1 METVAEA
8 LQSEYLI
15 GKHSIVHKFLKLDAP
30 PIDDRT
36 VQQPVIG
43 RMNSGPMGSPN
54 RHPIPS
60 VALLDCRYATSHLGM
75 DPRLH
80 LDRQGFHRVAAVWS
94 LAASTN
100 LDPPAGEDSS
110 KPTTERSKWPSYF
123 SPSMYCL

>member
-60 VALLDCRYATSHLGM
+60 VAHMIKAL
-75 DPRLH
+75 
-80 LDRQGFHRVAAVWS
+80 
-94 LAASTN
+94 
-100 LDPPAGEDSS
+100 
-110 KPTTERSKWPSYF
+110 
-123 SPSMYCL
+123 